1 MMETIK
7 ILLADD
13 HDLLLES
20 LSLLLD
26 RIEQVAVIGTVSDG
40 KQALKFLEQ
49 HEVDIVLADL
59 NMPVLNGLG
68 LASEIRLHYPKVRI
82 ILLTMVEEAAQIREA
97 IQIGVDGYLLKKSN
111 RAEVERAICAVS
123 EGQTYFSAAI
133 TRQLAQL
140 PNDNS
145 TTGRLEANQIETL
158 TPREREVLVLI
169 IQDLTN
175 QQIAEQLFISPLTVE
190 THRRNL
196 FRKLDV
202 NTALGL
208 LRYAIRNG
216 IAIG

>member
-1 MMETIK
+1 METIK
-7 ILLADD
+7 VLLADD

-20 LSLLLD
+20 LSLLLS
-26 RIEQVAVIGTVSDG
+26 RIEQVTIVGTVGDG
-40 KQALKFLEQ
+40 KQALQFLEQ
-49 HEVDIVLADL
+49 HEVNVVLADL
-59 NMPVLNGLG
+59 NMPILNGLG
-68 LASEIRLHYPKVRI
+68 LASEIRQRHPKVRI

-111 RAEVERAICAVS
+111 RAEVERAIRAVT

-140 PNDNS
+140 PNENS
-145 TTGRLEANQIETL
+145 TTGRLETNQIEAL
-158 TPREREVLVLI
+158 TPREREILVLI

-202 NTALGL
+202 SSALGL
-208 LRYAIRNG
+208 MRYAIRNG
-216 IAIG
+216 MAIT

>member
-1 MMETIK
+1 MKTIK
-7 ILLADD
+7 VLLADD

-20 LSLLLD
+20 LSLLLSQ
-26 RIEQVAVIGTVSDG
+26 IEEVTIIGAVSDG
-40 KQALKFLEQ
+40 KQALQFLEKN
-49 HEVDIVLADL
+49 EVDVVLADL
-59 NMPVLNGLG
+59 NMPILNGLG
-68 LASEIRLHYPKVRI
+68 LASAIRQHHSKVRV

-111 RAEVERAICAVS
+111 RAEVERAILAVA

-140 PNDNS
+140 PNENS

-158 TPREREVLVLI
+158 TPREREILVLI
-169 IQDLTN
+169 IKDLTN

-208 LRYAIRNG
+208 MRYAIRNG
-216 IAIG
+216 MAIS

>member
-1 MMETIK
+1 METIK

-20 LSLLLD
+20 LSLLLSQ
-26 RIEQVAVIGTVSDG
+26 IEQVTVVGAVSDG
-40 KQALKFLEQ
+40 KQALHFLEQ
-49 HEVDIVLADL
+49 NEVDIILADL
-59 NMPVLNGLG
+59 NMPILNGLG
-68 LASEIRLHYPKVRI
+68 LANEIRRHHSKVRI

-111 RAEVERAICAVS
+111 RAEVEKAIRAVA
-123 EGQTYFSAAI
+123 EGQPYFSAAI

-140 PNDNS
+140 PNENS
-145 TTGRLEANQIETL
+145 TTGRLEAGQIEAL
-158 TPREREVLVLI
+158 TAREREVLVLI

-190 THRRNL
+190 THRRNI

-202 NTALGL
+202 SSALGL
-208 LRYAIRNG
+208 MRYAIRNG
-216 IAIG
+216 MAIN

>member
-1 MMETIK
+1 MEMIRV
-7 ILLADD
+7 LLADD

-20 LSLLLD
+20 LALLLSQ
-26 RIEQVAVIGTVSDG
+26 IEQVAIVGTVSDG
-40 KQALKFLEQ
+40 KQALQFLEQ
-49 HEVDIVLADL
+49 YEVDIVLADL

-68 LASEIRLHYPKVRI
+68 LVSEIRQHHPKVRV

-111 RAEVERAICAVS
+111 RVEVERAIRAVA
-123 EGQTYFSAAI
+123 EGQTYFSVAI

-140 PNDNS
+140 PNEKS
-145 TTGRLEANQIETL
+145 TTGHLETNQIETL
-158 TPREREVLVLI
+158 THREREILVLI

-196 FRKLDV
+196 FRKLNV
-202 NTALGL
+202 SSALGL
-208 LRYAIRNG
+208 MRYALRNG
-216 IAIG
+216 IAIS